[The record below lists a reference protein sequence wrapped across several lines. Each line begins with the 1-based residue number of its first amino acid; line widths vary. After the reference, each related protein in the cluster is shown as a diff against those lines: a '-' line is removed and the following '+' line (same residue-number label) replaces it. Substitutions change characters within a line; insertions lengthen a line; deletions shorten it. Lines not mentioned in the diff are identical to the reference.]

1 LFLFLFCQDFDNQY
15 YPEYLG
21 KLYII
26 NCPWVGPY
34 LYSAVS
40 VFLSDVIKQ
49 RLQIISDNPSEF
61 LLSVIAPDQLPDR
74 YGGNCTGARCNHGGV
89 GGNMPEIKGC
99 IDVLDSSKL
108 KPAGAPDDSGLESQ
122 EISYD
127 FEKEVTAENEGDVFT
142 SVVGRAR
149 ESEEKSRETR
159 GMQWTQRSDD
169 RRREH
174 SGLIVALCARVLC
187 FCFARLSVGI
197 SKSAATRRTT
207 LISAWSCFP

>member
-1 LFLFLFCQDFDNQY
+1 
-15 YPEYLG
+15 
-21 KLYII
+21 
-26 NCPWVGPY
+26 
-34 LYSAVS
+34 VS

-61 LLSVIAPDQLPDR
+61 LLSVIAPDQLPER

-89 GGNMPEIKGC
+89 GGNMPELKGC

-142 SVVGRAR
+142 SVLGRTNQR
-149 ESEEKSRETR
+149 TR
-159 GMQWTQRSDD
+159 GASKNNA
-169 RRREH
+169 EGSGH
-174 SGLIVALCARVLC
+174 SEAEIGGGGTVDSLLHCAPVC
-187 FCFARLSVGI
+187 SVSI
-197 SKSAATRRTT
+197 
-207 LISAWSCFP
+207 LLVC